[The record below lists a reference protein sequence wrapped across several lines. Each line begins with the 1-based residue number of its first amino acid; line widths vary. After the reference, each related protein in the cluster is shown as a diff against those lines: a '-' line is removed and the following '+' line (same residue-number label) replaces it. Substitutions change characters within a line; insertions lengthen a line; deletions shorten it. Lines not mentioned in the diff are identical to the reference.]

1 MPYKYTYVEPE
12 VVWFNKEFSIYKTY
26 DDNDYD
32 NPFEYWFT
40 LDKETCGCEYAYEFD
55 IRDFKEYDGFLSIEE
70 NLDILVQ
77 KGYITKDGWR
87 HKLTDEFT
95 KHYL

>member
-40 LDKETCGCEYAYEFD
+40 LDKE
-55 IRDFKEYDGFLSIEE
+55 L
-70 NLDILVQ
+70 N
-77 KGYITKDGWR
+77 R
-87 HKLTDEFT
+87 HMK
-95 KHYL
+95 